1 MPIGFVDA
9 KLHGS
14 RKGGDRSYLEGKADI
29 HEADIQFQ
37 MRVRDL
43 YRAQCDRDERFIR
56 IDCSDAD
63 GQMLPAADIFQ
74 AIRSQIDALL

>member
-1 MPIGFVDA
+1 
-9 KLHGS
+9 
-14 RKGGDRSYLEGKADI
+14 
-29 HEADIQFQ
+29 